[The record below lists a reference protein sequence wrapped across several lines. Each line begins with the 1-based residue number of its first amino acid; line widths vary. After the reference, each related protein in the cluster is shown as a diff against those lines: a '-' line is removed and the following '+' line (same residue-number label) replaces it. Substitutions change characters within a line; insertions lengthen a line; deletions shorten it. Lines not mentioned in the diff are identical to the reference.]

1 METRRATIFTVEIIA
16 LLIATCSIWGLP
28 GQAIDLK
35 QLKLY
40 SDSSMPAT
48 ERLRGLVGLLEEEV
62 QSPTESHIGWG
73 GGKIDHDY
81 TMTQIALG
89 ISHVAKETSE
99 ARHWLK
105 SKLKESNSTEAEE
118 VLKIALGLARDPSVA
133 TCLAELLKRP
143 GNPNRRA
150 LAAFAIGE
158 SGSVVHIPDLLN
170 ALNDAYS
177 FEHFGDVGEAE
188 TAIFPVRRAAYLAL
202 RRLNVKVLKPNPDD
216 EFKYEVDRAS
226 AIKAIVP
233 ALQSPDNTMASSAI
247 RAIGRV
253 GGSNACEALQNYIE
267 LNRENPDKKELVI
280 QATAAQS
287 CIP

>member
-1 METRRATIFTVEIIA
+1 
-16 LLIATCSIWGLP
+16 
-28 GQAIDLK
+28 
-35 QLKLY
+35 
-40 SDSSMPAT
+40 
-48 ERLRGLVGLLEEEV
+48 
-62 QSPTESHIGWG
+62 
-73 GGKIDHDY
+73 
-81 TMTQIALG
+81 
-89 ISHVAKETSE
+89 
-99 ARHWLK
+99 
-105 SKLKESNSTEAEE
+105 
-118 VLKIALGLARDPSVA
+118 
-133 TCLAELLKRP
+133 
-143 GNPNRRA
+143 
-150 LAAFAIGE
+150 
-158 SGSVVHIPDLLN
+158 LN

-177 FEHFGDVGEAE
+177 FEHCGDVGEAE

-253 GGSNACEALQNYIE
+253 GGSTASETLQNYIE